1 MKTFNFTIL
10 NDFIE
15 FSEQELMPKEE
26 IQADMAFRE
35 LSTWS
40 SLNALI
46 FVSSIHE
53 QTGVL
58 ISSEDLASCISFK
71 DLFEYIQKHLHGVIQ
86 N

>member
-1 MKTFNFTIL
+1 MKNFNFTVL
-10 NDFIE
+10 DDFIE
-15 FSEQELMPKEE
+15 FCKQELMPKEE
-26 IQADMAFRE
+26 IQAHLAFRE

-58 ISSEDLASCISFK
+58 ISSEDLAACISFK
-71 DLFEYIQKHLHGVIQ
+71 DLFEYIQNHLHGAFQ